1 MIVDY
6 NFSPIIGD
14 DRSTQFDPAT
24 IRNVFI
30 TKSDASGRIGWHDF
44 PGLKKISTDTS
55 PERGMHVMSEE
66 RYIVTSTTLYKE
78 ANGGNRTSIGTIAG
92 SARCTFADDG
102 TNLLIANGEGGKV
115 YKYDGSTLSDITS
128 SLPSAIGA
136 PRWVDFFYNTFVAG
150 SDTELAT
157 SDTGDPD
164 TWNALNTTP
173 TDQASD
179 NLVRGYIFNSLL
191 YAFGNTSTELWLY
204 SGSGSPPIDR
214 RGSTLTN
221 VGIAGRYAVSNSD
234 SYLYFLGDD
243 RRAYKGSGSSVQ
255 PVNTASVSS
264 IIDDYV
270 SVSDCIVSSFT
281 LKGQVFVMFK
291 FPSAGDCL
299 VYSETNDYWLTL
311 SSGTDR
317 YTRKG
322 WYGNAVHNCY
332 GKNLSLDAT
341 SGHSYELDFDTLTD
355 NGDTRLRILT
365 GNPITGAVIGKPQN
379 QISVDAI
386 HIPMQ
391 RGVSLETGQGST
403 AQIIFELSPN
413 GGQIYNQQDLV
424 NIGDYDN
431 KVIIH
436 QFCTGYEIVPRIMI
450 SDPVPLTVFSGG
462 SANVNDAGY

>member
-6 NFSPIIGD
+6 NFSPIIGS

-30 TKSDASGRIGWHDF
+30 TKADASGRIGWHDF

-55 PERGMHVMSEE
+55 PERGMHEMSSE
-66 RYIVTSTTLYKE
+66 RYLVTGTTLYKE
-78 ANGGNRTSIGTIAG
+78 SSSGVRTTIGSIVG

-115 YKYDGSTLSDITS
+115 YKYDGTTLTDHTSTLSITN
-128 SLPSAIGA
+128 
-136 PRWVDFFYNTFVAG
+136 PRWVDFFYDTFLAG
-150 SDTELAT
+150 NDTTLAT
-157 SDTGDPD
+157 SNNGDVD
-164 TWNALNTTP
+164 TWNSLNITP
-173 TDQASD
+173 TDQESD
-179 NLVRGYIFNSLL
+179 KMVRGYVFQSIL
-191 YAFGNTSTELWLY
+191 YAFCEKSTENWLFTA
-204 SGSGSPPIDR
+204 SGNPPISR
-214 RGSTLTN
+214 RGSSSSAI
-221 VGIAGRYAVSNSD
+221 GIAGRYAVANSD
-234 SYLYFLGDD
+234 SYLYWLGDD
-243 RRAYKGSGSSVQ
+243 RRVYKGSGGSAI

-264 IIDDYV
+264 IIDGYNFV
-270 SVSDCIVSSFT
+270 ADCITSSFI

-291 FPSAGDCL
+291 FPQEGDCL
-299 VYSETNDYWLTL
+299 VYSETNDYWIPL

-317 YTRKG
+317 YTRAG
-322 WYGNAVHNCY
+322 WYGNAIHNVY
-332 GKNLSLDAT
+332 GKNLSLDAVD
-341 SGHSYELDFDTLTD
+341 GHTYELDFDTLTD

-391 RGVSLETGQGST
+391 RGVDLTTGQGST

-413 GGQIYNQQDLV
+413 GGQIFNRQDLV
-424 NIGDYDN
+424 NIGAYDN
-431 KVIIH
+431 KVILH

-450 SDPVPLTVFSGG
+450 SDPVPLTVFTGG
-462 SANVNDAGY
+462 SVSVSDAGY